1 MNFGTTFV
9 ATFLAAA
16 VEVIE
21 MVIIV
26 VGVGAVRGWRS
37 TAFGAG
43 SGFVLLAAIVFGFG
57 TALTAVPI
65 GVLRLV
71 VGALL
76 LVFGLQWLRKG
87 IRRVAANGF
96 AGSSDE
102 EVDRRQDASGGIDWT
117 SFVLA
122 FKGVVLE
129 GLEIAFIVVSFG
141 ATSGHL
147 SAAVIGAAAAFVAL
161 GVAGASAHRV
171 VQRIPRSALQLIV
184 GTMLASFGT
193 FWSAQGVGVSW
204 PGSDAAI
211 LGLLALYVATA
222 AGYVYAL
229 RRGLLGAGAGQQDR
243 ADRREPVVAGAEG

>member
-1 MNFGTTFV
+1 MNFGTTFT

-37 TAFGAG
+37 TLVGAG
-43 SGFVLLAAIVFGFG
+43 SGFVLLAALVVGFG
-57 TALTAVPI
+57 AALTAIPI
-65 GVLRLV
+65 GVLRLI

-87 IRRVAANGF
+87 VRRVAANGF
-96 AGSSDE
+96 AGMSGDQ
-102 EVDRRQDASGGIDWT
+102 VDDTPDDSGALDWT

-129 GLEIAFIVVSFG
+129 GLEITFIVVSFG

-147 SAAVIGAAAAFVAL
+147 GSAVIGGAAAIVVL
-161 GVAGASAHRV
+161 GVAGASAHRL
-171 VQRIPRSALQLIV
+171 VQKIPRSALQLIV

-193 FWSAQGVGVSW
+193 FWAAKGIGVSW
-204 PGSDAAI
+204 PGADASI
-211 LGLLALYVATA
+211 LGLLALYVLAATGFVFALRSGWPRSEADARHDQPAA
-222 AGYVYAL
+222 AGA
-229 RRGLLGAGAGQQDR
+229 RS
-243 ADRREPVVAGAEG
+243 